1 MGVSVDVAEPR
12 VMRRWRIGSPVGI
25 AIIPVVSQ
33 AEERFVVLK
42 EVIIEGPLPWWAKAF
57 GVVPL
62 ASSVGFLELQVT
74 ESKFVFDC
82 VKPFGDQIHG
92 IKNAVNFPLELCV
105 VVHSGSCAFGHGNV
119 DG

>member
-42 EVIIEGPLPWWAKAF
+42 EVIIEWPLSWWAKAF
-57 GVVPL
+57 CVVPL
-62 ASSVGFLELQVT
+62 ASSVCFLELQVT
-74 ESKFVFDC
+74 ESEFVLDC
-82 VKPFGDQIHG
+82 VKSLGDQIHG
-92 IKNAVNFPLELCV
+92 VKDASNFLLEL
-105 VVHSGSCAFGHGNV
+105 
-119 DG
+119 